1 MSEFGEGMNMSS
13 LFVAGSIALVMY
25 VSLYFL
31 DVDQGVT
38 SRNQWVL
45 GFVLLVIIGSTVLWF
60 LYCVFRRRQVLI
72 ALLKSTSV
80 KATRGI
86 QQIKTLVKSDRLR
99 SMVTRSTQRTTSSAA
114 PSEA

>member
-1 MSEFGEGMNMSS
+1 
-13 LFVAGSIALVMY
+13 MY

-31 DVDQGVT
+31 DVDQGLST
-38 SRNQWVL
+38 QKQKAL
-45 GFVLLVIIGSTVLWF
+45 GYVLLIIIGGTVVWF

-80 KATRGI
+80 RATRGI
-86 QQIKTLVKSDRLR
+86 QQIKTLVKSERLR